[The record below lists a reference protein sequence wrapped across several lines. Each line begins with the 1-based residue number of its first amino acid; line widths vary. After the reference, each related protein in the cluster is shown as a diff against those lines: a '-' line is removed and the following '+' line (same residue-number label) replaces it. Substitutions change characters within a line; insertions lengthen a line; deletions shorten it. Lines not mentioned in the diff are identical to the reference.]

1 MAEICRITLPSGAVF
16 DLKDEAAYQKPS
28 TGIPASDLASGVGLP
43 AVSGSDNGK
52 VLRVVNG
59 VWAAAA
65 LAAASGVT
73 F

>member
-1 MAEICRITLPSGAVF
+1 MAEIIKITLPSGAVF
-16 DLKDEAAYQKPS
+16 DLKDDSAYRRPAS
-28 TGIPASDLASGVGLP
+28 GIPASDLASGVGLP

-59 VWAAAA
+59 AWAAAA